1 MSQKYEYKI
10 IREEIIPGSLE
21 DFRGLMHE
29 IHELKPF
36 FREDS
41 IFLPKE
47 CTPSDYPKNRGRW
60 QIALGNTLQRR
71 GFIFARQLPD
81 GTTELQFAY
90 SSKFQPIGPV
100 FETEFVDYIVER
112 NGVQDGY
119 QHTQDAKGSQGPV
132 QAERIGRLEQHF
144 NTPIPRIISIPLWMI
159 ALVTVSGYD
168 FKSIASFISFSF
180 AFSPGILKGIA
191 IAIIIN
197 TGLLAFMGKV
207 SFGIGIMISL
217 GIGLTYAF
225 I

>member
-90 SSKFQPIGPV
+90 NSKFQPIGPV
-100 FETEFVDYIVER
+100 FETEFVDYIAER
-112 NGVQDGY
+112 SGVQDEGH
-119 QHTQDAKGSQGPV
+119 QHIQDAKGSQGPV

-168 FKSIASFISFSF
+168 FKSIASFSDFSF
-180 AFSPGILKGIA
+180 AFSPWILKGIA
-191 IAIIIN
+191 IAIIII
-197 TGLLAFMGKV
+197 TGLWALMGKV
-207 SFGIGIMISL
+207 SFGVGIMIL
-217 GIGLTYAF
+217 LGLTYAF